1 MTEIGGL
8 FEKGKHIQVALKQER
23 IKNLKEEYNS

>member
-1 MTEIGGL
+1 MTEIGL

-23 IKNLKEEYNS
+23 IENLKEEYNS